1 VWEQDTRKTTWYIE
15 LGLAAAVT
23 ACEAPLPGT
32 CVRCRAPAAPL
43 PRARWQA
50 CAAAARPAATRY
62 HFEARSGRIRQ
73 RSPPAACTP
82 QTGDTCSRAP
92 PPAAA
97 ALISSSAA
105 VVSWSPVALGPPAAV
120 VGCCCCCLWVC
131 TGRVARA
138 SCCGR
143 PEKYHA
149 QEKELVQLKREARLC
164 SGFSGQASVCGS
176 HLVEKL
182 ETR

>member
-1 VWEQDTRKTTWYIE
+1 VRR
-15 LGLAAAVT
+15 
-23 ACEAPLPGT
+23 
-32 CVRCRAPAAPL
+32 RCRVPAY
-43 PRARWQA
+43 
-50 CAAAARPAATRY
+50 AAARPRHLRHAPAGKPALLLRGPLLRGSTSRRAAAAPAS
-62 HFEARSGRIRQ
+62 ARRRL
-73 RSPPAACTP
+73 P
-82 QTGDTCSRAP
+82 AP

-97 ALISSSAA
+97 ALISSPAA
-105 VVSWSPVALGPPAAV
+105 AVSWSPAALRPPAAV

-143 PEKYHA
+143 PEKYLA
-149 QEKELVQLKREARLC
+149 QDKELVQLKREARLC

-182 ETR
+182 ETRYLLIGVLL